1 MQARI
6 LICLLTTLSTSTLAA
21 PTIEAT
27 HATQCTSCHSS
38 TVYTRPDRKVSSL
51 AKLEGQVRACDVNL
65 NLGWFDEEIL
75 GMTQYLNQQ
84 YYHFKP

>member
-6 LICLLTTLSTSTLAA
+6 LACLLLSSTAFAA
-21 PTIEAT
+21 PTPEAT
-27 HATQCTSCHSS
+27 HAAQCARCHDS

-75 GMTQYLNQQ
+75 SMTQYLNQQ